1 MIILRILERD
11 EVYYI
16 YVNRAYIKE
25 VDFASKDSI
34 SKYAKELVL
43 KLKRLYNIVL
53 MGFYEMKVYVHK
65 EIGIFV
71 ELKPIDDDFDFFT
84 IDLKVIILLNQE
96 FLLKTLNFDY
106 VDNLKPLYYYNG
118 YYYASLE
125 HEKNYLSYLEL
136 GSLVYGIE
144 VEEVKRL
151 GLLLQSD

>member
-1 MIILRILERD
+1 MIILRVLERD

-96 FLLKTLNFDY
+96 FFLKTLNFDY
-106 VDNLKPLYYYNG
+106 VDSLKPLYYHNG

-125 HEKNYLSYLEL
+125 HEKNYLTYLEL
-136 GSLVYGIE
+136 GSLVYGKE